1 MFTDLKKCVWL
12 IYKQNSN
19 LDFSSVKYLNQ
30 QIQGDNKCFDCS
42 FMRKNKCNCSSTWI
56 KKLVCYLLYFM
67 HGTIIRI
74 VPIVPCFILE
84 KIWQFRKSISKKF
97 GKNSSLQIQISSKEE
112 PMCKKFFRII
122 PEHFACCSLLF
133 ARCLLLFARCSLLFA
148 RCSLLFA
155 RCLLLFARCSLL
167 FARYFLLAARYFL
180 FVGRYFLLVAPYF
193 LLVARY
199 FNVQITVK

>member
-19 LDFSSVKYLNQ
+19 SDFSSVKYLNQ
-30 QIQGDNKCFDCS
+30 HIQGDNKCFDCS
-42 FMRKNKCNCSSTWI
+42 FMRKNKYNCSSTWI

-74 VPIVPCFILE
+74 VPIVPCFMLE
-84 KIWQFRKSISKKF
+84 KTWQFRKSISKKF
-97 GKNSSLQIQISSKEE
+97 RKNFSLQIQISSKEE

>member
-1 MFTDLKKCVWL
+1 M
-12 IYKQNSN
+12 
-19 LDFSSVKYLNQ
+19 
-30 QIQGDNKCFDCS
+30 
-42 FMRKNKCNCSSTWI
+42 
-56 KKLVCYLLYFM
+56 CYLLYFM

-74 VPIVPCFILE
+74 VPIVPCFMLE
-84 KIWQFRKSISKKF
+84 KIWQFRRSILKKF

-112 PMCKKFFRII
+112 PMWKKFFRII